1 MQILF
6 KKTFIKQYKKLQGF
20 NRSKI
25 DHTLKLFE
33 KNPFHPDLR
42 NHALVGKLKGKRSIS
57 AGFDLR
63 IVFELEDNK
72 YMIVVMLGV
81 GSHNNVY

>member
-6 KKTFIKQYKKLQGF
+6 KKTFIKQYQKLQRF
-20 NRSKI
+20 NQSKI

-33 KNPFHPDLR
+33 ENPFDPNLK
-42 NHALVGKLKGKRSIS
+42 NHALTGKLKGKRSIS

-63 IVFELEDNK
+63 LVFELEDNK
-72 YMIVVMLGV
+72 YMVVIMLGV
-81 GSHNNVY
+81 GSHNQVY